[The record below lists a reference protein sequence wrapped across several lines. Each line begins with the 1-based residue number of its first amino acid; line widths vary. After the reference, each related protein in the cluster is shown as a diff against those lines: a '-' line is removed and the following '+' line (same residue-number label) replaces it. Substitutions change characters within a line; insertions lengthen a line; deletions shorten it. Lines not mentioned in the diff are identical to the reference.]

1 MNRCLPFVM
10 LILLLTIAACGPA
23 VAPTTPPS
31 SPTPAPPSPAIQ
43 SFLPADAAP
52 PGAVVS
58 LQGQHFGDKPGAV
71 TFGGTPATV
80 LNWDDTSID
89 VRVPL
94 DAATGKVQVVVS
106 TEGQPG
112 EKMPFT
118 VLASSLA
125 SVGLRGDFFYA
136 AVAADYDGDGALD
149 MFIPGSVPE
158 FGVDSAYYLNNG
170 DGTFTERDLA
180 EVGLPVGMASED
192 AVAEDF
198 DRDGDVD
205 LYIVGSSAGAYALNN
220 GDGAFTQQNLAE
232 AGLEMRPE
240 QVPVQKLAVVAADF
254 DQDGDLDLFVD
265 MGFFEPMD
273 DFYALN
279 NGDSTF
285 TPVDLTEA
293 GIPARGDGKYSVTA
307 DLTGDGTPDL
317 FVGHLDAE
325 ASYLLNDGDGTF
337 TLQELAAAGLGDVGA
352 GSHSVPADFDRDGD
366 LDLFLADVEPADNF
380 SVQEFYALN
389 NGDGTFVLQDMAAVG
404 LSTPPHQFHYFV
416 TADLNGDGALDLY
429 GANVWEP
436 GGIYGLNN
444 GDGTFTLQDL
454 AVVGLAIDVSAGI
467 PAATDFDGDGD
478 LDLFLGTAYAL
489 NKGDGT
495 FVLFR

>member
-1 MNRCLPFVM
+1 MNKYLPFVM
-10 LILLLTIAACGPA
+10 LVLLLTIAACGPA
-23 VAPTTPPS
+23 AAPTAPPP
-31 SPTPAPPSPAIQ
+31 SPTPAPPPPAIQ
-43 SFLPADAAP
+43 SFFPADAAP
-52 PGAVVS
+52 PGVVIN
-58 LQGQHFGDKPGAV
+58 LQGQHFGDEPGAV

-80 LNWDDTSID
+80 LNWDNTSID

-94 DAATGKVQVVVS
+94 DTAMGKVQVVVS
-106 TEGQPG
+106 AGGQPG
-112 EKMPFT
+112 EAVPFT
-118 VLASSLA
+118 VLTPSLA
-125 SVGLRGDFFYA
+125 SIGLRGGFFYGGV
-136 AVAADYDGDGALD
+136 VADFDGDGDLD
-149 MFIPGSVPE
+149 MFVPGSVPE
-158 FGVDSAYYLNNG
+158 YGVDSAYYLNNG
-170 DGTFTERDLA
+170 DGTFAEQDLA

-205 LYIVGSSAGAYALNN
+205 LYIVGSSPGAYALNN
-220 GDGAFTQQNLAE
+220 GDGTFTQQNLAE
-232 AGLEMRPE
+232 AGLEMRPD

-265 MGFFEPMD
+265 MGFFEPTD

-279 NGDSTF
+279 DGDGTF
-285 TPVDLTEA
+285 TLVDLAGA
-293 GIPARGDGKYSVTA
+293 GIPPGGDGKYGTAA
-307 DLTGDGTPDL
+307 DLNGDGAPDL

-337 TLQELAAAGLGDVGA
+337 TLQHLAAAGLAEVGA
-352 GSHSVPADFDRDGD
+352 GSHSVPADFDLDGD

-380 SVQEFYALN
+380 SVEEFYALN

-404 LSTPPHQFHYFV
+404 LSTPPHQFNYFI
-416 TADLNGDGALDLY
+416 ADDLNGDGALDLY

-436 GGIYGLNN
+436 GGIYALNN
-444 GDGTFTLQDL
+444 GDGTFSLQAL
-454 AVVGLAIDVSAGI
+454 AAVGLAVDVPTGI
-467 PAATDFDGDGD
+467 PAAADFDGDGD

>member
-10 LILLLTIAACGPA
+10 LILLLAVSTCGPA
-23 VAPTTPPS
+23 MAPTAPPPS
-31 SPTPAPPSPAIQ
+31 PMPAPPAPAIK

-58 LQGQHFGDKPGAV
+58 LQGQHFGDEPGTV

-80 LNWDDTSID
+80 LNWEDTSID

-94 DAATGKVQVVVS
+94 DAATGMLQIVVS
-106 TEGQPG
+106 AGGQSG
-112 EKMPFT
+112 EQMPFT
-118 VLASSLA
+118 VLAPSLA
-125 SVGLRGDFFYA
+125 SVGLRGNFFYGG
-136 AVAADYDGDGALD
+136 VVADYDGDGDLD

-198 DRDGDVD
+198 DGDGDVD
-205 LYIVGSSAGAYALNN
+205 LYIVGSSEGAYALNS
-220 GDGAFTQQNLAE
+220 GDGTFTQQNLAE
-232 AGLEMRPE
+232 AGLEMRPD

-254 DQDGDLDLFVD
+254 DQDGDADLFVD
-265 MGFFEPMD
+265 MGFFEPTD

-279 NGDSTF
+279 DGDGTF
-285 TPVDLTEA
+285 TPVDLAGA
-293 GIPARGDGKYSVTA
+293 GIPRGGDGKYGAAA
-307 DLTGDGTPDL
+307 DLTGDGAPDL
-317 FVGHLDAE
+317 FIGHLDAE

-337 TLQELAAAGLGDVGA
+337 ILEDLAAAGLADVGA
-352 GSHSVPADFDRDGD
+352 GSHSVPADFDLDGD

-380 SVQEFYALN
+380 SVEEFYALN
-389 NGDGTFVLQDMAAVG
+389 SGDGTFVLQDMAAVG
-404 LSTPPHQFHYFV
+404 LSTPPHQFNYFIA
-416 TADLNGDGALDLY
+416 ADLNGDGALDLY
-429 GANVWEP
+429 GADLWEP
-436 GGIYGLNN
+436 GGIYALNN

-454 AVVGLAIDVSAGI
+454 AAAGLAVDTATGI
-467 PAATDFDGDGD
+467 PAAADFDGDGD
-478 LDLFLGTAYAL
+478 LDLFLSTAYAL
-489 NKGDGT
+489 NNGDGT

>member
-10 LILLLTIAACGPA
+10 LILVSTIVACGPA
-23 VAPTTPPS
+23 AAPTVPPPS
-31 SPTPAPPSPAIQ
+31 PTRAPPTPAIQ
-43 SFLPADAAP
+43 SFLPADSAP
-52 PGAVVS
+52 PGAVIS
-58 LQGQHFGDKPGAV
+58 LQGQDFGSEPSAV

-94 DAATGKVQVVVS
+94 GAETGRVPVVVS
-106 TEGQPG
+106 AGGQPG
-112 EKMPFT
+112 KAMSFT
-118 VLASSLA
+118 ILAPALA
-125 SVGLRGDFFYA
+125 SVGLRGDSFYGG
-136 AVAADYDGDGALD
+136 VIADFDADGDPD
-149 MFIPGSVPE
+149 MFVPGSVPE
-158 FGVDSAYYLNNG
+158 FGVDSAYYLNRG
-170 DGTFTERDLA
+170 DGTFTEGDLA

-198 DRDGDVD
+198 DGDGDVD
-205 LYIVGSSAGAYALNN
+205 LYIVGSSEGAYALNN
-220 GDGAFTQQNLAE
+220 GDGTFTQQNLAE
-232 AGLEMRPE
+232 AGLEMRPD

-254 DQDGDLDLFVD
+254 DQDGDPDLFVD
-265 MGFFEPMD
+265 MGFFEPTD

-279 NGDSTF
+279 DGGGTF
-285 TPVDLTEA
+285 TPVGLAGA
-293 GIPARGDGKYSVTA
+293 GIPAGGDGKYGVAA
-307 DLTGDGTPDL
+307 DLTGDGAPDL

-337 TLQELAAAGLGDVGA
+337 TLQDLAVAGLAEVGA
-352 GSHSVPADFDRDGD
+352 GSHPVPGDFDLDGD

-380 SVQEFYALN
+380 SVDEFYALN
-389 NGDGTFVLQDMAAVG
+389 NGDGTFVLQDMVAVG

-416 TADLNGDGALDLY
+416 ASDLNGDGAQDLY
-429 GANVWEP
+429 GANLWEP
-436 GGIYGLNN
+436 GGIYALNN

-454 AVVGLAIDVSAGI
+454 AAAGLAVNAPTGI
-467 PAATDFDGDGD
+467 PAAADFDGDDD

-489 NKGDGT
+489 NRGDGT

>member
-1 MNRCLPFVM
+1 MKRCLPFVT
-10 LILLLTIAACGPA
+10 LVLLLTAAACGPA
-23 VAPTTPPS
+23 AAPTAPPP
-31 SPTPAPPSPAIQ
+31 SPTPEPPTPAIQ
-43 SFLPADAAP
+43 SFLPAGAAP
-52 PGAVVS
+52 PGVVIN
-58 LQGQHFGDKPGAV
+58 LQGQYFGDEPGTV

-80 LNWDDTSID
+80 LNWDDTSVD
-89 VRVPL
+89 VRIPL
-94 DAATGKVQVVVS
+94 EAATGKVQVVVS
-106 TEGQPG
+106 VRGQPS
-112 EKMPFT
+112 EEMPFT
-118 VLASSLA
+118 VLTPSLA
-125 SVGLRGDFFYA
+125 SVGLRGDLFYGGV
-136 AVAADYDGDGALD
+136 VADFDGDGDRD
-149 MFIPGSVPE
+149 MFVPGSVPE
-158 FGVDSAYYLNNG
+158 YGVDSAYYLNNG
-170 DGTFTERDLA
+170 DGTFAEQKLA
-180 EVGLPVGMASED
+180 EAGLPVGMASED

-205 LYIVGSSAGAYALNN
+205 LYIVGSSPGAYALNN
-220 GDGAFTQQNLAE
+220 GDGTFTQQNLAA
-232 AGLEMRPE
+232 AGLEMRPD

-265 MGFFEPMD
+265 MGFFEPTD

-279 NGDSTF
+279 DGDGTF
-285 TPVDLTEA
+285 TPVDLAEA
-293 GIPARGDGKYSVTA
+293 GIPLGGDGKYGTTA
-307 DLTGDGTPDL
+307 DLNGDAAPDL

-337 TLQELAAAGLGDVGA
+337 TLQQLAAVGLAKAGA
-352 GSHSVPADFDRDGD
+352 GSHSVPADFDLDGD

-380 SVQEFYALN
+380 SVEEFYALN

-416 TADLNGDGALDLY
+416 AADLNGDGALDLY

-436 GGIYGLNN
+436 GGIYALNN
-444 GDGTFTLQDL
+444 GDGTFSLQDL
-454 AVVGLAIDVSAGI
+454 AAAGLAVDVAVGI
-467 PAATDFDGDGD
+467 PAAADFDEDGD

>member
-1 MNRCLPFVM
+1 MKRYLPLGM
-10 LILLLTIAACGPA
+10 LVLLVTIATCGPA
-23 VAPTTPPS
+23 AAPTAPPP
-31 SPTPAPPSPAIQ
+31 SPTPAPPPPAIE
-43 SFLPADAAP
+43 SFFPADAAP
-52 PGAVVS
+52 PGMVIN
-58 LQGQHFGDKPGAV
+58 LQGQHFGDELGIV
-71 TFGGTPATV
+71 TFDSTAATV
-80 LNWDDTSID
+80 VNWDNTSID

-94 DAATGKVQVVVS
+94 DAMTGKVQVVVS
-106 TEGQPG
+106 AGGQPS
-112 EKMPFT
+112 EEMPFT
-118 VLASSLA
+118 ILTPSLA
-125 SVGLRGDFFYA
+125 SVGLRGDLFYGGV
-136 AVAADYDGDGALD
+136 VADFDGDGDRD
-149 MFIPGSVPE
+149 MFVPGSVPE
-158 FGVDSAYYLNNG
+158 YGVDSAYYLNNG
-170 DGTFTERDLA
+170 DGTFAEQNLA

-205 LYIVGSSAGAYALNN
+205 LYIVGSSPGAYALNN
-220 GDGAFTQQNLAE
+220 GDGTFTQQNLAE
-232 AGLEMRPE
+232 AGLEMRPD
-240 QVPVQKLAVVAADF
+240 QVPVQKLALMAADF

-265 MGFFEPMD
+265 MGFFEPTD

-279 NGDSTF
+279 DGDGTF
-285 TPVDLTEA
+285 TPVDLAEA
-293 GIPARGDGKYSVTA
+293 GIPPGGDGKYGTAA
-307 DLTGDGTPDL
+307 DLNGDAAPDL

-337 TLQELAAAGLGDVGA
+337 TLQDLAAAGLAGVGA
-352 GSHSVPADFDRDGD
+352 GSHSVPADFDLDGD

-380 SVQEFYALN
+380 SVEEFYALN

-416 TADLNGDGALDLY
+416 AADLNGDGALDLY

-436 GGIYGLNN
+436 GGIYALNN
-444 GDGTFTLQDL
+444 GDGTFSLQDL
-454 AVVGLAIDVSAGI
+454 AAVGLAVDVATGI
-467 PAATDFDGDGD
+467 PAAADFDGDGD